1 MEKKTKIGDYG
12 ASFNNVLHMQYHRS
26 LYTKV
31 TGVDKQKLHITD
43 EMLKEWKQCIDLEED
58 INREVTASPL
68 SKRLNEKDRERD
80 EVLKFLFGVIK
91 HHKFSPVTAERGA
104 AEVLGLIIKPYT
116 GIQTEAVEEE
126 TGHVYGLLRDLE
138 KQSAELMIL
147 NLGATLTRLRALND
161 EFVALRLQ
169 RRDAAV
175 ASKLPTAR
183 MARPKTD
190 AIWSSIADQIY
201 ASYLFAATDADRELI
216 KGIIDIINKTFADF
230 KTMNKQS

>member
-1 MEKKTKIGDYG
+1 M
-12 ASFNNVLHMQYHRS
+12 
-26 LYTKV
+26 
-31 TGVDKQKLHITD
+31 
-43 EMLKEWKQCIDLEED
+43 
-58 INREVTASPL
+58 
-68 SKRLNEKDRERD
+68 
-80 EVLKFLFGVIK
+80 
-91 HHKFSPVTAERGA
+91 
-104 AEVLGLIIKPYT
+104 LGLIIKPYT

-147 NLGATLTRLRALND
+147 NLGATLTRLRTLND
-161 EFVALRLQ
+161 EFAALRLQ

-216 KGIIDIINKTFADF
+216 KGLIDIINKTFADF
-230 KTMNKQS
+230 KTMNKQSIVPRKKPDDGGGKKPSDPKKPGGGDGKKPDDGGKKPDGGGGKKPGREEDPGEDQV

>member
-1 MEKKTKIGDYG
+1 M
-12 ASFNNVLHMQYHRS
+12 
-26 LYTKV
+26 
-31 TGVDKQKLHITD
+31 
-43 EMLKEWKQCIDLEED
+43 
-58 INREVTASPL
+58 
-68 SKRLNEKDRERD
+68 
-80 EVLKFLFGVIK
+80 
-91 HHKFSPVTAERGA
+91 TAERGA

-138 KQSAELMIL
+138 KKSAELMTL
-147 NLGATLTRLRALND
+147 NLDATLIRLRALND
-161 EFVALRLQ
+161 EFAALRLQ

-216 KGIIDIINKTFADF
+216 KGLIDIINKTFADF
-230 KTMNKQS
+230 KTMNKQSIVPRKKPGDGGKKPSDPKKPGDGKKPDDPKKPNDPKKPGGGGETPKPGREEDPGEDQV